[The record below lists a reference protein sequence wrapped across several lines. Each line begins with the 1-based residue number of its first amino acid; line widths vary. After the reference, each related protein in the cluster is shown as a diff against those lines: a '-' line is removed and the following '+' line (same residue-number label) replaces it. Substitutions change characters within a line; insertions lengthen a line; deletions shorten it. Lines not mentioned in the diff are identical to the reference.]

1 MTNAKSPSRRFDR
14 RSTLQGQC
22 ILFFS
27 NLRSLNSRNVE
38 TWANQIEEY
47 WKDVSVNGDPNLDPD
62 FPVESVGVTLRYN
75 VRGLREQAVGL
86 DEGAT
91 SALDRIVE
99 LLPKTWHR
107 GEQAFSSNFVMG
119 HVIHWRRVLEELKGK
134 PNLQF
139 LEVGSF
145 EGLSCIWMFTHILTD
160 PGSKM
165 TCVDSFDFGGQL
177 ANDPSESG
185 RNIQDRFD
193 ENLKAAGVF
202 GRVDKRYGFSQIA
215 LRGLPLETYD
225 HVYIDGSHMAP
236 DVLEDVVLAYRLMKI
251 GGLATFDDYG
261 WQAHDDPLQ
270 RPTMALDAFVDIF
283 KGKVEVVHKGYQL
296 VLRRLA

>member
-1 MTNAKSPSRRFDR
+1 MTKSGARRFDR

-22 ILFFS
+22 VLFFS
-27 NLRSLNSRNVE
+27 KIGQLNSRSVE
-38 TWANQIEEY
+38 TWASQIEEY

-62 FPVESVGVTLRYN
+62 CPVESVGVNLRYN
-75 VRGLREQAVGL
+75 VRSLREQAVGL
-86 DEGAT
+86 DEAAT
-91 SALDRIVE
+91 SALDRIVA

-107 GEQAFSSNFVMG
+107 GEQAFSSNFVMD
-119 HVIHWRRVLEELKGK
+119 HVVNWRRVLEELEGK
-134 PNLQF
+134 PDLRF

-145 EGLSCIWMFTHILTD
+145 EGLSCIWMFTHVLTA
-160 PGSKM
+160 PSSKM

-177 ANDPSESG
+177 ADDPSESG

-193 ENLKAAGVF
+193 ANLKAAGVF
-202 GRVDKRYGFSQIA
+202 DRVDKRHGFSQVA
-215 LRGLPLETYD
+215 LRGLPLETFD
-225 HVYIDGSHMAP
+225 HIYIDGSHMAP
-236 DVLEDVVLAYRLMKI
+236 DVLEDVVLGYRLMKV

-261 WQAHDDPLQ
+261 WQAHDEPRK